1 VAIVPLLDCF
11 ALFTVPVRECGAEPD
26 FPRRFVDYDEETC
39 ECSRASP
46 QRCSCKGATMEAITS
61 SACTTLH
68 MATIKKRENSIMET
82 LLKDSPPVFR
92 ARPGELIE
100 GTVIFRGKNK
110 LLLDLEGVATGIVSG
125 RELRDS
131 FNTFKQLSIG
141 DRVATMILEEENNEG
156 MVVLSLR
163 MASQQKAWD
172 RFHDLVK
179 RDGTMEFNP
188 QEANKGGLLA
198 NIDGIRTFLPVSQL
212 APMHYPR
219 VNNAD
224 SSEIMQRLQKYVGH
238 TFVVKII
245 TMDEEAGKVVVS
257 EREAMA
263 EERSKALEKLSPG
276 DVKEGIVTGIVK
288 FGLFVAF
295 DGLEGLVH
303 ISEIAW
309 GHVKNPAEFA
319 EIGDKVKVKVIGI
332 EGDKL
337 SLSIKQL
344 TKDPWEEIAERYPVG
359 KKVSGTVTR
368 FADYGA
374 FLRLEK
380 DINGL
385 VHLSELAHHKVTDPS
400 EVLTI
405 GQKVEAQVINID
417 VDERRIGLS
426 VKALLPIDKATL
438 ERIKREREEEEAK
451 AKAKKETSA
460 ASEETPSEEKP
471 KAKKGKKEKVEQ
483 PSLLE
488 TSDAGSGKFVAAKTG
503 KKYYAADSA
512 AGKKI
517 KEENRVYF
525 ASEADAK
532 AAGYEA

>member
-1 VAIVPLLDCF
+1 MENDADPF
-11 ALFTVPVRECGAEPD
+11 
-26 FPRRFVDYDEETC
+26 
-39 ECSRASP
+39 
-46 QRCSCKGATMEAITS
+46 RCSCKDGPGSPYSSRLHPIFSMATRLTHKKNDRMEA
-61 SACTTLH
+61 
-68 MATIKKRENSIMET
+68 
-82 LLKDSPPVFR
+82 LLKDAPPLLRV
-92 ARPGELIE
+92 RPGEVVE
-100 GTVIFRGKNK
+100 GTVVFRGKNK
-110 LLLDLEGVATGIVSG
+110 LLIDLNGVATGIVSG

-131 FNTFKQLSIG
+131 FNTFKDLHLGS
-141 DRVATMILEEENNEG
+141 DVTAMVLEEENNEG
-156 MVVLSLR
+156 MIVLSLR

-172 RFHDLVK
+172 KFHQLVEM
-179 RDGTMEFNP
+179 DGTMKFAA

-212 APMHYPR
+212 APVHYPR

-224 SSEIMQRLQKYVGH
+224 SSEIISRLQKYIGH
-238 TFVVKII
+238 TFTVKIV
-245 TMDEEAGKVVVS
+245 TMDEEAGKIVVS

-263 EERSKALEKLSPG
+263 EERAKTLEGLTIGS
-276 DVKEGIVTGIVK
+276 VKEGNVTGVVK

-309 GHVKNPAEFA
+309 GHVKNPSEHAEV
-319 EIGDKVKVKVIGI
+319 GDKVSVKVIGVD
-332 EGDKL
+332 GDKL

-359 KKVSGTVTR
+359 KRVQGTVVR

-385 VHLSELAHHKVTDPS
+385 VHLTELAHHKVTDPS

-405 GQKVEAQVINID
+405 GQKIDAQVINID

-426 VKALLPIDKATL
+426 VKALQPIDKETM
-438 ERIKREREEEEAK
+438 ERLKKEREEEEAK
-451 AKAKKETSA
+451 MKDAKEPKAAKDDEK
-460 ASEETPSEEKP
+460 EEKP
-471 KAKKGKKEKVEQ
+471 KKKSAKSEQ
-483 PSLLE
+483 MSLDVATGE
-488 TSDAGSGKFVAAKTG
+488 TDAAFVASKTG
-503 KKYYAADSA
+503 KKYYLVDSA
-512 AGKKI
+512 AGQKI

-525 ASEADAK
+525 KTKEDAEK
-532 AAGYEA
+532 AGFEE